1 MIELTLSRLGEEALD
16 TRSCAPDIARAT
28 LRDIAISNALFG
40 GRSAA
45 AFGLRL
51 LLQKIPAPGRPL
63 ILLDLGAGSGDIA
76 RHLTRRARTAGVDLI
91 PVAVDTHRAAARL
104 CRAAGLHT
112 VIADAAALP
121 FRDKSVDI
129 VLVSQFLHHFTRETA
144 ATLVRALHRL
154 ARVGVII
161 ADARRTAAAAAGIWL
176 ASHVLRFHP
185 TTRHDGVLSVRR
197 SFTATELA
205 SLLTAGGVRAHVHRR
220 PGFRLVAAWRT
231 PGAQA

>member
-51 LLQKIPAPGRPL
+51 LLRKIRAPGRPL
-63 ILLDLGAGSGDIA
+63 ILLDLGAGSGDVA

-91 PVAVDTHRAAARL
+91 PVAVDSHRAAARL

-112 VIADAAALP
+112 VVADAAALP
-121 FRDKSVDI
+121 FRDRSVDI

-144 ATLVRALHRL
+144 AMLVRALHRL

-197 SFTATELA
+197 SFTAAELA
-205 SLLTAGGVRAHVHRR
+205 SLLAAGGVRAHVHRR

>member
-16 TRSCAPDIARAT
+16 RRSCAPDIARAT
-28 LRDIAISNALFG
+28 LRDLAISNALFG

-51 LLQKIPAPGRPL
+51 LLRKIPAPGHPL
-63 ILLDLGAGSGDIA
+63 ILLDLGAGSGDVA

-91 PVAVDTHRAAARL
+91 PVAVDTHRAAARM

-121 FRDKSVDI
+121 FRDRSVDI

-144 ATLVRALHRL
+144 AMLVRALHPL
-154 ARVGVII
+154 ARVGVIV

-197 SFTATELA
+197 SFTVAELA
-205 SLLTAGGVRAHVHRR
+205 SLLAAGGVRAHVHRR

-231 PGAQA
+231 PDAQA

>member
-51 LLQKIPAPGRPL
+51 LLQKIPAPGHPL

-91 PVAVDTHRAAARL
+91 PVAVDTHRTAARL

-144 ATLVRALHRL
+144 AMLVQALHRL
-154 ARVGVII
+154 ARVGVIV

-197 SFTATELA
+197 SFTAAELA

>member
-1 MIELTLSRLGEEALD
+1 MIELTISRLGEEALD

-51 LLQKIPAPGRPL
+51 LLRKIPAPGRPL
-63 ILLDLGAGSGDIA
+63 ILLDLGAGSGDLA

-91 PVAVDTHRAAARL
+91 PVAVDSHRAAARL
-104 CRAAGLHT
+104 CRAAGLRT
-112 VIADAAALP
+112 VVADAAALP
-121 FRDKSVDI
+121 FRDRSVDI
-129 VLVSQFLHHFTRETA
+129 VLASQFLHHFTRETA
-144 ATLVRALHRL
+144 AMLVRALHRL

-161 ADARRTAAAAAGIWL
+161 ADARKTAAAAAGIWL

-197 SFTATELA
+197 SFTAAELA
-205 SLLTAGGVRAHVHRR
+205 SVLAAGGVPARVHRR